1 MSKLNYGVFGEF
13 WDGHPNHLPFLHL
26 REIPEPPSEFN
37 LAKSI
42 DILDLII
49 STNSEASVTSG
60 INLLLASENW
70 RPHLVAALAV
80 LKINKVNQSAHV
92 PALWDRLQHQSW
104 VSPQILVVLSMI
116 DPEFSRLAGDIRVQG
131 YRVNYSSKDSLK
143 RNLRKGPIELTADH
157 SKLLASVQYLLKGI
171 IVDTDENEGGGS
183 LAKNWKNSLLQLIES
198 GRFKLSVEN

>member
-26 REIPEPPSEFN
+26 HEIPDPSSEFN

-116 DPEFSRLAGDIRVQG
+116 DPEFTRLAEDIRVQG
-131 YRVNYSSKDSLK
+131 YRVNYSSKYSLK
-143 RNLRKGPIELTADH
+143 RNRRKGPIELTADH